1 MDKKRMVIINPIT
14 PNEFFTIFICNGV
27 NLLDDKSKKITANDQ
42 QTAVSK
48 AYISPMAI
56 FNYIHIV
63 FLKKKPL

>member
-1 MDKKRMVIINPIT
+1 MDRKRMVIINPIT

-48 AYISPMAI
+48 A
-56 FNYIHIV
+56 
-63 FLKKKPL
+63 